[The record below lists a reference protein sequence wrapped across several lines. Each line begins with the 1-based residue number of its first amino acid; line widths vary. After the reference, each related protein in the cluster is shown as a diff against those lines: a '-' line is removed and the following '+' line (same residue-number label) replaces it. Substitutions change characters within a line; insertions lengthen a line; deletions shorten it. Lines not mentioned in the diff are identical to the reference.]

1 MMTMTAR
8 LLRWPRRRRL
18 MAMADVCGG
27 GAGAA
32 QALQAAE
39 EAIVLLRNEPP
50 TIHTTAASAAM
61 LGSGGPLLPLSLG
74 SAGRPLRVGVLG
86 PMAAPFFGTPD
97 DKGDYFCNIIDSPWL
112 VNGGH
117 GASLTRTVGF
127 VPAAC
132 PAFQISP
139 LAGLQE
145 AAAASG
151 GQLVVHE
158 CLLCCA
164 RETSHETPP
173 PCDLKRSGVFAASVD
188 VVVLCLGG
196 NLGGEGR
203 DWAGVLP
210 PDQARLAGTVLV
222 ANHRSVA
229 VLIHGNPMSIDRI
242 ATGPAAFPAIVDAF
256 EGGQAAGTALA
267 RVLLGTS
274 AVGPSGVMPYT
285 VYPDNYTSTVSMTDM
300 SMRAGPGRTY
310 RFYSGRPTYPFGWGL
325 TYTTW
330 RLRWA
335 GQLPAA
341 RQRVAWAAEHGL
353 RFHVRATNTGARRSA
368 KVVAA
373 YISIFPTQSIGSEE
387 ERPPAKALFALQKVM
402 LAPGESGTVTLDSHA
417 LAGFCSLCAVDDEGV
432 SRVLTGNLTVSVG
445 DGGGGAGIL
454 SHRVTL
460 TE

>member
-1 MMTMTAR
+1 MVMMTMTAR

-18 MAMADVCGG
+18 MAMADVCVWG

-50 TIHTTAASAAM
+50 TIHATAASAAV

-97 DKGDYFCNIIDSPWL
+97 DKGDY
-112 VNGGH
+112 
-117 GASLTRTVGF
+117 
-127 VPAAC
+127 C

-210 PDQARLAGTVLV
+210 SDQARLAGAVLV

-310 RFYSGRPTYPFGWGL
+310 RFYTGRPTYPFGWGL

-330 RLRWA
+330 RLQWA

-373 YISIFPTQSIGSEE
+373 YISIFPTQSIGSKE

-432 SRVLTGNLTVSVG
+432 SMVGPGNLTVSVG
-445 DGGGGAGIL
+445 DGGRGAGTL